1 MKILCIFVANGD
13 SPPPPHPPPASLEGV
28 GYTTSRLLLY
38 AAPGTM
44 AMGLQSP
51 LRY

>member
-13 SPPPPHPPPASLEGV
+13 SPSPPPAASLEGV
-28 GYTTSRLLLY
+28 GYTTSPRLLY